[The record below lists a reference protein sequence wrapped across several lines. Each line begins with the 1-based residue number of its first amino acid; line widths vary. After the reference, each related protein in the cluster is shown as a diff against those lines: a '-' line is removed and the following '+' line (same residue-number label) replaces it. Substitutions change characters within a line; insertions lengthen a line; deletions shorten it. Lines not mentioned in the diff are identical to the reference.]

1 MIEFDHVSVT
11 FQNRGK
17 KFHAVSDVTLTVE
30 TGEFFGI
37 VGPSGAGKSTLV
49 RTVNRLQR
57 TDSGSIR
64 IDGREITGLKG
75 RALREE
81 RLKIGMIFQHFNLIM
96 NADVGRNIEFALL
109 AAGVSGR
116 KTEERTKELLSL
128 VGLSEKL
135 HAYPAELSGG
145 QKQRVA
151 IARALANRPEILLC
165 DEATSALD
173 PEMINEVLDVIKDL
187 AASGMT
193 MLVVTH
199 EMGFARSVADRVV
212 FMDGGQIVE
221 AGRPAEF
228 FSSPRTERARDFLSK
243 VLSH

>member
-81 RLKIGMIFQHFNLIM
+81 RLKIGMIFQHLRFWLPGYPAGRQRKGQRNCWPWWECPKSSM
-96 NADVGRNIEFALL
+96 PTRRSFRVGRSREWPLPERWPT
-109 AAGVSGR
+109 GR
-116 KTEERTKELLSL
+116 RFCS
-128 VGLSEKL
+128 VMRQ
-135 HAYPAELSGG
+135 PAPWTRKIRL
-145 QKQRVA
+145 R
-151 IARALANRPEILLC
+151 
-165 DEATSALD
+165 
-173 PEMINEVLDVIKDL
+173 
-187 AASGMT
+187 
-193 MLVVTH
+193 
-199 EMGFARSVADRVV
+199 
-212 FMDGGQIVE
+212 
-221 AGRPAEF
+221 
-228 FSSPRTERARDFLSK
+228 
-243 VLSH
+243 

>member
-17 KFHAVSDVTLTVE
+17 KFLAVSDVTLTVE

-81 RLKIGMIFQHFNLIM
+81 RLKIGMIFQHFS
-96 NADVGRNIEFALL
+96 LL
-109 AAGVSGR
+109 ER
-116 KTEERTKELLSL
+116 KTVFENVALPLECFKYPKDEINKRVDELLTL
-128 VGLSEKL
+128 VGIHDKKNMK
-135 HAYPAELSGG
+135 PRNLSGG

-151 IARALANRPEILLC
+151 IARAIAKNPKLLLC
-165 DEATSALD
+165 DEPTGALD
-173 PEMINEVLDVIKDL
+173 YNTGK
-187 AASGMT
+187 A
-193 MLVVTH
+193 
-199 EMGFARSVADRVV
+199 
-212 FMDGGQIVE
+212 
-221 AGRPAEF
+221 
-228 FSSPRTERARDFLSK
+228 
-243 VLSH
+243 VLSLLQKMCREMHMTVVVITHNLALTPMGDKVIYMKNGQVEKMLINPEPTPVERIEW